1 MAQIWGVEDRQLVEH
16 LLHRVRAGDD
26 LALARI
32 YDDYSATVYGLALHI
47 TGNRR
52 AAEEITQDSFVRL
65 WEQPDLYDPARGGLR
80 LWLAAM
86 ARRRAVDWLR
96 RSGRQHER
104 VERLVRERW
113 RDVDS
118 AEDAVIGDA
127 VHVDAVHVAV
137 RTAVDQ
143 LPEVNRRV
151 LLLAYYGGLTY
162 SDVARALGIPEGTVK
177 SRMRTALQRLAADLA
192 ATGVPGG

>member
-1 MAQIWGVEDRQLVEH
+1 MAQIWDVEDRRLAAH

-47 TGNRR
+47 TGNRG
-52 AAEEITQDSFVRL
+52 AAEEITQDVFVRL

-80 LWLAAM
+80 PWLATM

-96 RSGRQHER
+96 RSGRQRER

-118 AEDAVIGDA
+118 AEDAVAGDA
-127 VHVDAVHVAV
+127 AHVAI

-162 SDVARALGIPEGTVK
+162 SDLARALGIPDGTVK
-177 SRMRTALQRLAADLA
+177 SHMR
-192 ATGVPGG
+192 

>member
-1 MAQIWGVEDRQLVEH
+1 MAQIWDVEDRQLVAH

-47 TGNRR
+47 TGSRG
-52 AAEEITQDSFVRL
+52 AAEEITQDVFVRL
-65 WEQPDLYDPARGGLR
+65 WEQPDRYDPARGGLR
-80 LWLAAM
+80 PWLATM

-96 RSGRQHER
+96 RSGRQRER
-104 VERLVRERW
+104 VEGLVRERW
-113 RDVDS
+113 RAADR
-118 AEDAVIGDA
+118 AADAA
-127 VHVDAVHVAV
+127 HVAV
-137 RTAVDQ
+137 RTAVDR

-162 SDVARALGIPEGTVK
+162 GDVANALGIPEGTVK
-177 SRMRTALQRLAADLA
+177 SHMRTALQRLAADLA
-192 ATGVPGG
+192 AG

>member
-1 MAQIWGVEDRQLVEH
+1 MAQIWDVEDGQLAAH
-16 LLHRVRAGDD
+16 LLHRVSAGDD

-47 TGNRR
+47 TGNRG
-52 AAEEITQDSFVRL
+52 AAEEITQDIFVRL

-80 LWLAAM
+80 PWFATI

-96 RSGRQHER
+96 RSGRQRER
-104 VERLVRERW
+104 VERLARERW

-118 AEDAVIGDA
+118 AEDAATGDA
-127 VHVDAVHVAV
+127 AHVAV

-162 SDVARALGIPEGTVK
+162 SDVARALGIPDGTVK
-177 SRMRTALQRLAADLA
+177 SHMRTALQRLAAILA
-192 ATGVPGG
+192 ATGVHGG

>member
-1 MAQIWGVEDRQLVEH
+1 MAQIWGVEDRQLVAH

-32 YDDYSATVYGLALHI
+32 YDDYSATVYGLALRI
-47 TGNRR
+47 TGNRG
-52 AAEEITQDSFVRL
+52 AAEEITQDIFVRL

-80 LWLAAM
+80 PWLATI

-104 VERLVRERW
+104 VERLARERW

-118 AEDAVIGDA
+118 AEDAVIS
-127 VHVDAVHVAV
+127 DAVHVAI

-177 SRMRTALQRLAADLA
+177 SRMRTALQRLAANLA
-192 ATGVPGG
+192 ATGVHGG

>member
-1 MAQIWGVEDRQLVEH
+1 MAQIWGVEDRQLVAH

-26 LALARI
+26 LALGRI
-32 YDDYSATVYGLALHI
+32 YDDYSATVYGLALRI
-47 TGNRR
+47 TGDRG
-52 AAEEITQDSFVRL
+52 AAEEITQDIFVRL
-65 WEQPDLYDPARGGLR
+65 WEQPDIYDPARGGLR
-80 LWLAAM
+80 PFLATI

-104 VERLVRERW
+104 VMRLAREHW

-118 AEDAVIGDA
+118 AEDAVISGA
-127 VHVDAVHVAV
+127 VRVAV
-137 RTAVDQ
+137 RTAIDQ
-143 LPEVNRRV
+143 LPELNRRV

-177 SRMRTALQRLAADLA
+177 SRMRTALQRLAANLA
-192 ATGVPGG
+192 AAGVHGG